1 MSQRSRLRL
10 VVLQVLVLSL
20 MLTLFGRLYYLQV
33 IAGQQYQQIVTSNS
47 AQQARTL
54 TVLSPAVGAESDRN
68 TYIQRYVLI
77 GVVGGLA
84 LGTLFSLLLGLR
96 RRERNLSQVS

>member
-33 IAGQQYQQIVTSNS
+33 IAGDSTSRPPPTTAS
-47 AQQARTL
+47 ARS
-54 TVLSPAVGAESDRN
+54 SPRPSAA
-68 TYIQRYVLI
+68 
-77 GVVGGLA
+77 
-84 LGTLFSLLLGLR
+84 
-96 RRERNLSQVS
+96 